1 VRIPAAWNDLVGLKT
16 TWSLIPNEGVVPLS
30 PSLDTVG
37 PLTRTVEDAA
47 LALSALTGRPPADLR
62 GATLRGAA
70 FLAPETVMLEDLD
83 PAIASAFDAACS
95 ALEAAGARVDRAP
108 VPELAETLEVAA
120 RDGALVNTEGY
131 AIWGE
136 TIEANPDAIFPQIR
150 ERFRGGAAFTAPQI
164 DRARLAFARLS
175 KAVRAQMAGYDAL
188 LSPTTPILPPKVER
202 LLADEDYY
210 VSRNLLA
217 LRTTRLGNLLG
228 LCGLTVPTPT
238 PSAGLLM
245 TGRPFDEAR
254 LLRLGAGGRRRAL
267 AA

>member
-1 VRIPAAWNDLVGLKT
+1 
-16 TWSLIPNEGVVPLS
+16 
-30 PSLDTVG
+30 
-37 PLTRTVEDAA
+37 
-47 LALSALTGRPPADLR
+47 
-62 GATLRGAA
+62 
-70 FLAPETVMLEDLD
+70 M
-83 PAIASAFDAACS
+83 
-95 ALEAAGARVDRAP
+95 
-108 VPELAETLEVAA
+108 
-120 RDGALVNTEGY
+120 
-131 AIWGE
+131 
-136 TIEANPDAIFPQIR
+136 IEANPDAIYPRIR

-175 KAVRAQMAGYDAL
+175 KAVRARMAGYDAL

-238 PSAGLLM
+238 PCAGLLI

-254 LLRLGAGGRRRAL
+254 LLRLGSAVEAAL